1 MHPTRS
7 RAFTL
12 VEIMIVV
19 VIIGLLCAMGI
30 PAMARLTQKS
40 GGTTV
45 VNNLKQFS
53 SAFEQYSM
61 EAGAWPPDAVE
72 QVVPTGMADR
82 ISEAAWA
89 ARLPGGHVYDWDKDV
104 SSVRAAISIRP
115 FGGNNSD
122 PIFAEIDRAL
132 DDGNTA
138 TGNFRLVGDRYMNI
152 LQE

>member
-1 MHPTRS
+1 VDPLGSMGTNPAAIAALRVVRS
-7 RAFTL
+7 SIERHATSTIRFIRGRY
-12 VEIMIVV
+12 V
-19 VIIGLLCAMGI
+19 
-30 PAMARLTQKS
+30 
-40 GGTTV
+40 
-45 VNNLKQFS
+45 FS
-53 SAFEQYSM
+53 
-61 EAGAWPPDAVE
+61 
-72 QVVPTGMADR
+72 
-82 ISEAAWA
+82 

-138 TGNFRLVGDRYMNI
+138 TGNFRLVGDRYMQI